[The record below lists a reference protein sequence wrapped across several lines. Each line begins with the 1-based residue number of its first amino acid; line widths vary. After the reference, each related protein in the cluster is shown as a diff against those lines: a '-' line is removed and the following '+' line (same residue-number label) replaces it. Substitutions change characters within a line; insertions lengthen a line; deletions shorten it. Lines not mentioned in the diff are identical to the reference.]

1 MKVIKSIGKTYIPK
15 RLSYARVLK
24 SCFIVILILGIGLRF
39 WNIDK
44 SFYWGDEVRTSLRAS
59 GYTKEEIQQS
69 YDGQII
75 DVESLR
81 KYQFPNPEKDLND
94 TVKALMSRPEHPPL
108 YYLMARFWMQGFG
121 DSVGVIRSLSA
132 LISLI
137 AFPAIY
143 WLCLELFESPV
154 VGWTAIAIIAVS
166 PLHIL
171 YAQEAR
177 QYSLWT
183 VAILLSSAALLRA
196 IRLKRKIDWGIYTLT
211 LTLGMYSHLLFAVVA
226 IGQGLYVLTLEGLRF
241 NKTVIRYLAAASI
254 SALTFIPWLGVMIAN
269 LAYTSAAIVEGQKDE
284 TLFYLI
290 DRWFRNINRV
300 FFNADLGSANSIL
313 VIFTLYCIYFL
324 CRHTPKRVWLFL
336 IHLIGVTALSLI
348 VPDLILGGWRS
359 VAIRYLIPYYLGI
372 QIAIAYFFSTQIAS
386 LKTWKQRVW
395 QLVLM
400 TILLTGLITGT
411 IQSQQEVVWS
421 KDADKAEFYLEIA
434 QLIDQTPR
442 PLIIS
447 DTSPIDVLTLSYK
460 LNPNIQLQLVNET
473 YRPNVPDGF
482 SNVFL
487 LSPSDSL
494 RKSFKKQ
501 RIYKLKL
508 IKKLGSDLNENPH
521 IWEVIKR

>member
-211 LTLGMYSHLLFAVVA
+211 LTLGMYSHLLFA
-226 IGQGLYVLTLEGLRF
+226 
-241 NKTVIRYLAAASI
+241 
-254 SALTFIPWLGVMIAN
+254 
-269 LAYTSAAIVEGQKDE
+269 
-284 TLFYLI
+284 
-290 DRWFRNINRV
+290 
-300 FFNADLGSANSIL
+300 
-313 VIFTLYCIYFL
+313 
-324 CRHTPKRVWLFL
+324 
-336 IHLIGVTALSLI
+336 
-348 VPDLILGGWRS
+348 
-359 VAIRYLIPYYLGI
+359 
-372 QIAIAYFFSTQIAS
+372 
-386 LKTWKQRVW
+386 
-395 QLVLM
+395 
-400 TILLTGLITGT
+400 
-411 IQSQQEVVWS
+411 
-421 KDADKAEFYLEIA
+421 
-434 QLIDQTPR
+434 
-442 PLIIS
+442 
-447 DTSPIDVLTLSYK
+447 
-460 LNPNIQLQLVNET
+460 
-473 YRPNVPDGF
+473 
-482 SNVFL
+482 
-487 LSPSDSL
+487 
-494 RKSFKKQ
+494 
-501 RIYKLKL
+501 
-508 IKKLGSDLNENPH
+508 
-521 IWEVIKR
+521 